1 MARVVWF
8 SGNLRLKFLSSFL
21 SAPFFTYLLS
31 SQIYLDTASN
41 RRISVWTSEIL
52 SGCLMMETEVL
63 FPNRPV
69 GRSKILVCEPQKGL
83 QMQQPPLQYRE
94 QGFTQ
99 CGAVVEVVI
108 AP

>member
-1 MARVVWF
+1 MARVVCF
-8 SGNLRLKFLSSFL
+8 SGDLRLKFSSSFL
-21 SAPFFTYLLS
+21 SAPFFAYLPS
-31 SQIYLDTASN
+31 SQIYLDTVSN

-52 SGCLMMETEVL
+52 SGRLMMETEVL

-69 GRSKILVCEPQKGL
+69 GRSKILVCEPQEGL
-83 QMQQPPLQYRE
+83 QMQQLSFQYQE
-94 QGFTQ
+94 QGFTH